1 MKKYFKRIEN
11 LLYNQSSLLTGII
24 LFIILSVFF
33 YLNISNYSSGSISNG
48 QQGIK
53 YWLDTERYLE
63 AADNILSG
71 IPLQDREVQFS
82 GYILILAFIKL
93 LKLPLVSIV
102 IIQIIVAIIAAFLMF
117 RIIIQIT
124 ESKIAALLSIF
135 LFLCNP
141 FITKWHLYILTES
154 LYTSLIL
161 IYLITLYYAITNKNY
176 YNYILT
182 FILLLITISIRPNAW
197 LLLPLSFVFIIIYS
211 NWRKYTKITLSILIP
226 ISFILILAGI
236 SEINKSIMIT
246 TPIDNLENGIT
257 VWGHNELNLNMPKDS
272 VINRTDWTA
281 GFSYVLKHP
290 LASTKLACMR
300 IWYSIIHIR
309 PFHSVEYKTH
319 VLIWILPAYLLTII
333 ALVKFW
339 RRKLIKLGFWFIA
352 THLIVIALSYAEHDS
367 RFDIYILPIFYLI
380 SGISLGLLIQKSNN
394 NIGN

>member
-24 LFIILSVFF
+24 LFLILSVFF

-71 IPLQDREVQFS
+71 VPLQGREVQFS

-93 LKLPLVSIV
+93 LKIPLVSIV

-226 ISFILILAGI
+226 ISFILILAEI

>member
-24 LFIILSVFF
+24 LFLILSVFF

-93 LKLPLVSIV
+93 LKIPLVSIV

-226 ISFILILAGI
+226 ISFILILAEI

>member
-71 IPLQDREVQFS
+71 VPLQGREVQFS

>member
-1 MKKYFKRIEN
+1 
-11 LLYNQSSLLTGII
+11 
-24 LFIILSVFF
+24 
-33 YLNISNYSSGSISNG
+33 
-48 QQGIK
+48 
-53 YWLDTERYLE
+53 
-63 AADNILSG
+63 
-71 IPLQDREVQFS
+71 
-82 GYILILAFIKL
+82 
-93 LKLPLVSIV
+93 
-102 IIQIIVAIIAAFLMF
+102 
-117 RIIIQIT
+117 
-124 ESKIAALLSIF
+124 
-135 LFLCNP
+135 
-141 FITKWHLYILTES
+141 
-154 LYTSLIL
+154 
-161 IYLITLYYAITNKNY
+161 
-176 YNYILT
+176 
-182 FILLLITISIRPNAW
+182 
-197 LLLPLSFVFIIIYS
+197 
-211 NWRKYTKITLSILIP
+211 
-226 ISFILILAGI
+226 
-236 SEINKSIMIT
+236 MIT

>member
-11 LLYNQSSLLTGII
+11 LLYNQSSLLKGII
-24 LFIILSVFF
+24 LFLILSVFF

-93 LKLPLVSIV
+93 LKIPLVSIV

-117 RIIIQIT
+117 RIIFQIT

-226 ISFILILAGI
+226 ISFILILAEI

>member
-1 MKKYFKRIEN
+1 LKKYFKRIEN

-71 IPLQDREVQFS
+71 VPLQGREVQFS

>member
-1 MKKYFKRIEN
+1 LKKYFKRIEN